1 MGARDP
7 TLLEQFDPWVEA
19 MRRDVDAAERFAGRE
34 YRIGVRRYGD
44 MPGETSVG
52 VVLDVV
58 ADTQELA
65 NELAYFAF
73 IRLFVGPYHGRKTT
87 AGNVEVP
94 FMPLVM
100 PTGPVYRFGAYHLL
114 PLEDPAEVFTSSE
127 LTLPGS
133 VR

>member
-1 MGARDP
+1 MGVRDP
-7 TLLEQFDPWVEA
+7 LLLEQFDPWVET

-34 YRIGVRRYGD
+34 YEIGVRRYGD
-44 MPGETSVG
+44 TAGANAVG

-58 ADTQELA
+58 AETQELA
-65 NELAYFAF
+65 SELAYFAF
-73 IRLFVGPYHGRKTT
+73 IRLFVGPYRGRKTT

-127 LTLPGS
+127 LTVPRS
-133 VR
+133 RR